1 MTSDRYYYGTL
12 RCYTSPTF
20 AHKQMLQKSGR
31 DQSFAQFQFP
41 HEGHEWQQTAKGV
54 VDSFYKL
61 NNQYIARGFSENAYL
76 HFLRNDWR
84 PKAMRFLASECA
96 GEKELVPLE
105 LRDIIKWV
113 DDELEM
119 DAMTWPP
126 IYIESPL
133 NGGTLITPIDVSTTG
148 RPV

>member
-1 MTSDRYYYGTL
+1 MTSERYYYGTL
-12 RCYTSPTF
+12 RRYRSPTF
-20 AHKQMLQKSGR
+20 ANTQMLKESGQ

-61 NNQYIARGFSENAYL
+61 NNQYIARGFSTKAYFHVL
-76 HFLRNDWR
+76 KNDWR

-113 DDELEM
+113 DEEIGMDEM
-119 DAMTWPP
+119 AWPP
-126 IYIESPL
+126 IYIESSL
-133 NGGTLITPIDVSTTG
+133 NGGTLITPVEVSKTG